1 MIRPFKKSEK
11 PGKQRRGS
19 KAEIYIKRTKKDER
33 VGWSKTLCR
42 IPECGKAFIPES
54 KVWSLGF
61 RL

>member
-33 VGWSKTLCR
+33 VGWSKMLCR
-42 IPECGKAFIPES
+42 ILEEGLRNGTGA
-54 KVWSLGF
+54 
-61 RL
+61 

>member
-42 IPECGKAFIPES
+42 ILEEGLRNGTGA
-54 KVWSLGF
+54 
-61 RL
+61 